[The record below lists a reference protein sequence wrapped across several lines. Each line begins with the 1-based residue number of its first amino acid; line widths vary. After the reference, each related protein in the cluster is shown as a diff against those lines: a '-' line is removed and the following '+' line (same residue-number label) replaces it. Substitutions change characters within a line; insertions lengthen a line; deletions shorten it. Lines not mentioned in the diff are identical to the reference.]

1 MYFYTL
7 LRIFIHGGTL
17 IFDRAALPEG
27 ARSAPEEGK
36 ALARAERGARELR
49 CRGNQLASRVGQGPR
64 GEPRRSP
71 LPLGKNGTR
80 RESRGAGARRARP
93 QAARS

>member
-7 LRIFIHGGTL
+7 LCIFIHAGIS

-36 ALARAERGARELR
+36 ALARAERGAREFR
-49 CRGNQLASRVGQGPR
+49 CGGNQLASRVG
-64 GEPRRSP
+64 
-71 LPLGKNGTR
+71 
-80 RESRGAGARRARP
+80 
-93 QAARS
+93 

>member
-7 LRIFIHGGTL
+7 LRIFIHGGTS

-36 ALARAERGARELR
+36 ALARAERGAREL
-49 CRGNQLASRVGQGPR
+49 
-64 GEPRRSP
+64 
-71 LPLGKNGTR
+71 
-80 RESRGAGARRARP
+80 
-93 QAARS
+93 